1 MAAILELFPLAST
14 TSLTMIRIVKYLV
27 SLVRWMALDPD
38 LRQVFAPA
46 ALATFTVLFGVLSSG
61 TIADGLHHSGAALQI
76 FGTLAVAWGL
86 FERQKLFGRRGLKT
100 KLAHGF
106 SRRPLWKQSTQ
117 INYAHGSS
125 TLGVM
130 GSAAILTVW
139 KEAQPGD
146 SLEARLEAIESNF
159 TRLRDEQSRLNQL
172 VAAERGERT
181 EAIRQEQQARREAA
195 RAIDERL
202 DKFGAGGLHIDAAG
216 VFLLILGL
224 VFSSL

>member
-1 MAAILELFPLAST
+1 
-14 TSLTMIRIVKYLV
+14 MIRIVKYLV

-86 FERQKLFGRRGLKT
+86 FERQKLFGRRGIKT

-106 SRRPLWKQSTQ
+106 SRRPLWNPPTQ
-117 INYAHGSS
+117 INYAHGRATLMPMVS
-125 TLGVM
+125 T
-130 GSAAILTVW
+130 AIVTSW
-139 KEAQPGD
+139 REAQPGA

-159 TRLRDEQSRLNQL
+159 KILRDKQSQFNQL
-172 VAAERGERT
+172 VATERQERAKAL
-181 EAIRQEQQARREAA
+181 EQEQQARSEADL
-195 RAIDERL
+195 AIDERL
-202 DKFGAGGLHIDAAG
+202 DKLGGGGLHIDAAG

-224 VFSSL
+224 VLSSL